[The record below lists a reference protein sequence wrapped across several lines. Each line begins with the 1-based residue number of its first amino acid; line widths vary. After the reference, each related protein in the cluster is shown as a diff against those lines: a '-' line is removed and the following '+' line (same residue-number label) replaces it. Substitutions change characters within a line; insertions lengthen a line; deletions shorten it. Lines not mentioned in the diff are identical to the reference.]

1 MRKHA
6 GNLAVLLLVIAA
18 HAGLWAWLNRP
29 VSMTDWD
36 GSIQTLSFDP
46 HRADQNP
53 NDGEHPTA
61 AQIDEDLAVVAT
73 VAQGV
78 RTYSSLNGQDAVP
91 ALAARHG
98 LTVIAGAWLDTRA
111 ESNAAEIAGLIR
123 IANGNDNVKRLMVGN
138 EAVLRGDL
146 TVPELIRLIKD
157 VKRQTDQPVS
167 TAEPWHV
174 WLDHPELVQS
184 VDYIAVHLLPY
195 WEGVPADQAIDYVA
209 RRYDQIARA
218 YPGKKILISEIGW
231 PSDGRMRDGAVPSLD
246 NEADFI
252 RDFLT
257 LARARGWDYSL
268 MEAFDQP
275 WKRQIEGAVG
285 AYWGLFDADRE
296 AKFPLSGGVTAVRDW
311 QTLAGIAAAIALLP
325 LLFFL
330 RRAGNLKPQ
339 GKILF
344 GALIMIAANVA
355 VWTVH
360 YGTTQYLNGPMIA
373 VWSLLSLGMVFLM
386 TLILAEGFE
395 LSEGLFA
402 RRMVRHF
409 TPYRLPASAERE
421 RAWPMVSLHLP
432 ICNEPAEMVRR
443 TLDSLARLDYPHLE
457 VLVIDNNTKDPA
469 IWEPVRDYCASLGA
483 RFRFFHLE
491 VCKGFKAGALNFA
504 VQQTAPDA
512 QVVGVIDSDYLVEP
526 DWLKSTIPYFDDA
539 KVGFVQA
546 PQDHYDWTES
556 AFKEMIN
563 WEYAGFFHIGMSIRN
578 ERDAIIQHGTMTL
591 IRRNAMAGVG
601 NWSTWTICEDA
612 EMGLKLMQSGWK
624 SVYINHPFGRGLTP
638 DSFAAYRG
646 QRFRWAFGAMQILR
660 GRAGWLNPFRKTGLS
675 LGQKYHFIMGWAPWL
690 ADAMNL
696 MFTVAGL
703 AWTVG
708 LLLLPDYFTFPV
720 TLFLVPTLA
729 VFGFKLAYTFSLYAK
744 RVPCTPVQAAGAA
757 LAGLALTYTVGKAFA
772 IGLVKKEKPFLR
784 TPKCADKP
792 AAIQGLLN
800 AREET
805 TLMLLL
811 WAAAAA
817 VAVVYGERDRESW
830 VWVAVMLVQSL
841 PYLAALVLSM
851 ASALPGLRR
860 LPFSGA
866 APLSGSLGGGQMP
879 TGQVQVN
886 QIQASHMQTPGTG
899 H

>member
-1 MRKHA
+1 MRKSA
-6 GNLAVLLLVIAA
+6 LTNIAVLIVVLAA

-29 VSMTDWD
+29 VPMTDWE
-36 GSIQTLSFDP
+36 GSVQALSFDP

-53 NDGEHPTA
+53 NDDEHPTA
-61 AQIDEDLAVVAT
+61 AQIDEDLATVAT
-73 VAQGV
+73 VAQAV
-78 RTYSSLNGQDAVP
+78 RTYSSLNGQDVVP
-91 ALAARHG
+91 ALAAAHG
-98 LTVIAGAWLDTRA
+98 LTVIAGAWLDQRA
-111 ESNAAEIAGLIR
+111 DSNAAEIAGLIR
-123 IANGNDNVKRLMVGN
+123 MANANQNVKRLMVGN
-138 EAVLRGDL
+138 EAILRGDL
-146 TVPELIRLIKD
+146 TVPEIIRLIKD
-157 VKRQTDQPVS
+157 VKRQADQPVS

-174 WLDHPELVQS
+174 WLDHPELVES

-195 WEGVPADQAIDYVA
+195 WEGVPADEALDYVA

-218 YPGKKILISEIGW
+218 YPDKKILISEIGW

-246 NEADFI
+246 NEANFI
-252 RDFLT
+252 RGFLT

-285 AYWGLFDADRE
+285 AYWGIFDADRTP
-296 AKFPLSGGVTAVRDW
+296 KFPLTGDVTAVRDW

-330 RRAGNLKPQ
+330 RKSGNLKIQ
-339 GKILF
+339 GKLLF
-344 GALIMIAANVA
+344 SALVMLAANVM

-373 VWSLLSLGMVFLM
+373 VWSVLSFGMLFLLS
-386 TLILAEGFE
+386 LILAEGFE
-395 LSEGLFA
+395 MSEGLFA
-402 RRMVRHF
+402 RRMQRHF
-409 TPYRLPASAERE
+409 TPYRLPAQVERE
-421 RAWPMVSLHLP
+421 REWPKVSLHLP

-443 TLDSLARLDYPHLE
+443 TLDSLARLDYPNLE
-457 VLVIDNNTKDPA
+457 ILVIDNNTKDPA
-469 IWEPVRDYCASLGA
+469 IWQPVQEYCERLGD

-504 VQQTAPDA
+504 MSQTAPDVD
-512 QVVGVIDSDYLVEP
+512 VVGVIDSDYLVEP
-526 DWLKSTIPYFDDA
+526 HWLKATIPYFDEDA
-539 KVGFVQA
+539 VGFVQA
-546 PQDHYDWTES
+546 PQDHYDWAGN

-591 IRRNAMAGVG
+591 VRKKAMAGVD

-624 SVYINHPFGRGLTP
+624 SVYINHAFGKGVTP
-638 DSFAAYRG
+638 DSFAAYRS

-660 GRAGWLNPFRKTGLS
+660 GHAGWLNPFRKTGLT
-675 LGQKYHFIMGWAPWL
+675 LAQKYHFAMGWAPWL

-703 AWTVG
+703 LWTVG
-708 LLLLPDYFTFPV
+708 LLLLPDYFAFPV

-757 LAGLALTYTVGKAFA
+757 IAGLALTYTVGKAFA

-784 TPKCADKP
+784 TPKCEDKP
-792 AAIQGLLN
+792 AAIQGVLN

-805 TLMLLL
+805 TLMLML

-817 VAVVYGERDRESW
+817 VAVVYGERDRESY

-841 PYLAALVLSM
+841 PYLAALALSM
-851 ASALPGLRR
+851 ISAVPGLRW
-860 LPFSGA
+860 LPFGRTRTLPELPA
-866 APLSGSLGGGQMP
+866 
-879 TGQVQVN
+879 TGH
-886 QIQASHMQTPGTG
+886 AHTPGAG
-899 H
+899 R